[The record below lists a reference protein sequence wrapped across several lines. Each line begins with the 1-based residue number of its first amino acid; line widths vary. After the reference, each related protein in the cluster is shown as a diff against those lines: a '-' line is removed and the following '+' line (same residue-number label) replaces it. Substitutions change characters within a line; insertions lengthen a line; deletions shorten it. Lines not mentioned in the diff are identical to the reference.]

1 LNKQW
6 RRRQWRFFFKWT
18 SVIPQKLFK
27 IRKNTSFYA
36 ELCVCVTVC
45 LFIFMLLSC
54 IQCCL
59 PFHWANKVLINCC
72 KLNFMTSY
80 LVKGWKI
87 YAHAWML
94 CWWAGSA
101 PVCDPKTF
109 YQCANLRLA
118 KYVTTNE
125 AATCN
130 CPRQCRHLSYNHDIS
145 QAVLSNYV
153 LESGRNMLQSDVTLD
168 ELRMDYCSLEVSS
181 KAEVCFV
188 SSCKQLDCV
197 SKNAPTFASCK
208 KG

>member
-1 LNKQW
+1 MRN
-6 RRRQWRFFFKWT
+6 
-18 SVIPQKLFK
+18 SVYVL
-27 IRKNTSFYA
+27 RSVYSF
-36 ELCVCVTVC
+36 LCFYHVYSVVCHFTGRIKC
-45 LFIFMLLSC
+45 S
-54 IQCCL
+54 
-59 PFHWANKVLINCC
+59 LIGC

-197 SKNAPTFASCK
+197 SKK
-208 KG
+208 KRANIRKLQKGLVCWLLFGKLKY